1 MASIGNMTLPSTAGY
16 TSLSKPA
23 ERPSDSDLEV
33 RETFEKFVGVTFFR
47 QMLKS
52 LRNTQSQAAYFHGG
66 RAEEVFRGQLDE
78 QLADTLAASHGKS
91 IAGPMYES
99 FEMRLRPAGRASTQV
114 SDGAGSLNPTNGGGE
129 ADPEVPRI
137 DLLA

>member
-1 MASIGNMTLPSTAGY
+1 MASIGNMTLPGAAGY
-16 TSLSKPA
+16 TSLSEPA
-23 ERPSDSDLEV
+23 QRPSDSELEV
-33 RETFEKFVGVTFFR
+33 RETFDKFVGVTFFR

-52 LRNTQSQAAYFHGG
+52 LRDTQSQAAYFHGG

-99 FEMRLRPAGRASTQV
+99 FEMRLRPAGRSGMQAPGGANALVPANGAS
-114 SDGAGSLNPTNGGGE
+114 E
-129 ADPEVPRI
+129 ADRDVSRI
-137 DLLA
+137 DFSA